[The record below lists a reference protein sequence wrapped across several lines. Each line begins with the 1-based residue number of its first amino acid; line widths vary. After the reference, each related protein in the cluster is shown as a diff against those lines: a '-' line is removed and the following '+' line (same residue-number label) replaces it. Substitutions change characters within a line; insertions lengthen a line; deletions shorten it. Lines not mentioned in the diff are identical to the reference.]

1 MDYKKAYL
9 VLFNAATDALAFL
22 ADGRVPLACDTL
34 AAAQARAEM
43 LIISQPSPEDE
54 VRETDELPE
63 KSAPPQ

>member
-9 VLFNAATDALAFL
+9 VLFNAATDALGFL
-22 ADGRVPLACDTL
+22 TDNNIPLACDTL
-34 AAAQARAEM
+34 AAAQAHAEM

-63 KSAPPQ
+63 PSAPPQ